1 MSELRF
7 EFYGRLASLADQTSI
22 DLPTDL
28 PIRLQ
33 DALTQ
38 LAEQLPQIHDNLERC
53 ACAVGDQ
60 LVHRDLIIQD
70 KMTIALLPPVAGG

>member
-7 EFYGRLASLADQTSI
+7 EFYGRLASLADQASI
-22 DLPTDL
+22 DLPTDF

-70 KMTIALLPPVAGG
+70 TMTIALLPPVAGG

>member
-1 MSELRF
+1 MSEIRF
-7 EFYGRLASLADQTSI
+7 EFYGRLASLADRPSI
-22 DLPTDL
+22 DLATTF

-38 LAEQLPQIHDNLERC
+38 LAEQFPQIHDNLERC

-60 LVHRDLIIQD
+60 LVHRDLLIHEQMI
-70 KMTIALLPPVAGG
+70 IALLPPVAGG